1 MQLTCLPVTLIPL
14 AGHGVKYNVI
24 ESDDLH
30 RVLRLQ
36 SVVTPGNLMQMVV

>member
-1 MQLTCLPVTLIPL
+1 MQLACLPVTLIPL

-36 SVVTPGNLMQMVV
+36 LIVTPGYLMRIVV